1 MDRTPSALLQVPN
14 LISLTRV
21 PLAIAF
27 VLLHSTA
34 VRIALLAAAAA
45 TDWLDGW
52 WARTRGP
59 ATAAGAILDPIT
71 DKIFV
76 VSALLG
82 FVTSGVLS
90 LRQLAVLL
98 ARDVFVALGA
108 LVVLLLRLPVRLR
121 ARFPGKL
128 LTNLQIAAVFV
139 LLLAPAAAPLLVSI
153 IALISL
159 WAIVD
164 YAVEGVRSLRR
175 SRGSG

>member
-1 MDRTPSALLQVPN
+1 MLTTPN

-27 VLLHSTA
+27 VLLPDTA
-34 VRIALLAAAAA
+34 VRIALVVAAGA

-59 ATAAGAILDPIT
+59 TSASGALIDPAT

-76 VSALLG
+76 ISALVG
-82 FVTSGVLS
+82 FVTAGVLNIA
-90 LRQLAVLL
+90 QLAILL
-98 ARDVFVALGA
+98 ARDLFVAASA
-108 LVVLLLRLPVRLR
+108 LAVLMLKLPVRLT

-128 LTNLQIAAVFV
+128 LTNIQIAAVII
-139 LLLAPAAAPLLVSI
+139 LLLAPNLDTLVVAVAGVVSI
-153 IALISL
+153 

-164 YAVEGVRSLRR
+164 YAMVGLRSLRQR
-175 SRGSG
+175 AALG